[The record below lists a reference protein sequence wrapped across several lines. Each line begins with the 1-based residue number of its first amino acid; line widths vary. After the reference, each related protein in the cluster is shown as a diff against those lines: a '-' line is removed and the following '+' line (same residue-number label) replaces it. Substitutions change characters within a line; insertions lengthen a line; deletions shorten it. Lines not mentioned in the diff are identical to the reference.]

1 MLARRTVGKRD
12 LDAAIGGAQAAEMN
26 QSDPKKRR
34 YPRYEVA
41 GLGGH
46 LVVPIQIRVINVGLG
61 GMALET
67 HSYLQFGR
75 AYTLKLEGGGSS
87 LSLTGTVAWCSLR
100 ETTRTA
106 EGEVLPVYRA
116 GLKFEALSGE
126 RSQRLWGLIRRH
138 ALVEIED
145 SVLGRFKVDLPA
157 DTRLGSSYDFAVRKL
172 SLSGLLIETDFQ
184 PDVDARFDLQIQLG
198 ARRWATRARVA
209 SIPSVGRRSA
219 GELTQVGLEFCDLDS
234 NRASQLASFI
244 NTRLKGSSSS

>member
-1 MLARRTVGKRD
+1 MSR
-12 LDAAIGGAQAAEMN
+12 AE
-26 QSDPKKRR
+26 PKKRR
-34 YPRYEVA
+34 HPRYEVA

-46 LVVPIQIRVINVGLG
+46 LVVPIQIRVVNVSLG

-75 AYTLKLEGGGSS
+75 AYTLKLEGSGRS

-100 ETTRTA
+100 RTTRTS

-126 RSQRLWGLIRRH
+126 RSRDLWSLIRRH

-157 DTRLGSSYDFAVRKL
+157 NARMGSSYDFSVRKI
-172 SLSGLLIETDFQ
+172 SLSGLLIETDFEPQ
-184 PDVDARFDLQIQLG
+184 IDERFDLQIQLG

-209 SIPSVGRRSA
+209 SIPLIGRKSE
-219 GELTQVGLEFCDLDS
+219 GELTQVGLEFCELDS
-234 NRASQLASFI
+234 TRKSQLASFI
-244 NTRLKGSSSS
+244 NIRLKGTTSS